1 MTRPVPTGSL
11 ADALARFPLV
21 PRPDLGAP
29 PLEQRVAELAE
40 LATRAAET
48 ADTEIATAAFHRA
61 AVLAHD
67 RGHPGAA
74 YGLCN
79 MHAHLYLA
87 HRPLTVEHARQA
99 LELQITAV
107 DLLVREGRGQAALDR
122 LAEVARAIGEDADA
136 DLPANCLPLAG
147 LVTGTPARGDV
158 YEWWDGAHLAHGA
171 RALVSEGRWV
181 EAHLHIKGAP
191 ETARQPGMFEA
202 RQIGALAMALAGQP
216 NLAALLIDTS
226 PPGDLWE
233 QVVAAELTVACAQLT
248 GGATTDQITAMLD
261 AHATYWP
268 TRLPLFDTQ
277 LTLTATDLCTA
288 AAQPDAARRLHEIAT
303 DWTLEAGEG
312 YSAQALLPHAL
323 TADLPDAQRRELTA
337 IIERAGLCAAPVPPD
352 LDEQIT
358 AALAQ
363 AAKVITT
370 AVTAV
375 RPALLRP

>member
-1 MTRPVPTGSL
+1 MTRPAPTGPL

-21 PRPDLGAP
+21 PRPDPGAP

-40 LATRAAET
+40 LAAQ
-48 ADTEIATAAFHRA
+48 ATATGDTGLATAVYHRA

-74 YGLCN
+74 YGLCDF
-79 MHAHLYLA
+79 HAHLYLA
-87 HRPLTVEHARQA
+87 HRPLSVEHARQA
-99 LELQITAV
+99 LELQLTAV
-107 DLLVREGRGQAALDR
+107 ELLIREGRGQAALDV

-136 DLPANCLPLAG
+136 DLAAKCLPLAG

-171 RALVSEGRWV
+171 RALVSEGRWT

-191 ETARQPGMFEA
+191 EVARQPGLFEA
-202 RQIGALAMALAGQP
+202 RQIGAVAMALAGQP
-216 NLAALLIDTS
+216 NLAALLIDTA

-248 GGATTDQITAMLD
+248 GGATTEQITAMLD
-261 AHATYWP
+261 AHGAYRP
-268 TRLPLFDTQ
+268 ARLPLFDVQ
-277 LTLTATDLCTA
+277 LILTAADLCTV

-303 DWTLEAGEG
+303 GWTLEASEG
-312 YSAQALLPHAL
+312 YSAQALLRHAL
-323 TADLPDAQRRELTA
+323 TGDLPDAQQRELTA
-337 IIERAGLCAAPVPPD
+337 ITEHAGLRTALVPPD

-370 AVTAV
+370 AVTAA
-375 RPALLRP
+375 RPALPRP